1 MNYLKQEF
9 YQILKSDEDFFDF
22 VQLNAF
28 DGLWFWN
35 LEKPN
40 DKWINPKFCNL
51 LGYEYEELQGNQIQK
66 IVHPKDLEKINTIFL
81 SYKTTNSSTIY
92 ENEIRFF
99 HKNGTTLWVKMKAL
113 IFGSPEENNH
123 RVVVTHTN
131 TTTNHQQEVEL
142 IRIVNR
148 YESML
153 NHNSVFI
160 IRTDLEG
167 KYTYVNNH
175 FCDRLGLD
183 KREIIGQIAVSA
195 ILVEDREKYIEAVH
209 KCFASPNDSVF
220 VHLRKPIFDRKTQK
234 TTSQYIYSDWEC
246 KLILNK
252 DGIAEEIQCVGIEV
266 TDKVMSEKEKD
277 IQTKELIQTQKLLN
291 TCNSHAKIGIWNLD
305 LKTGIVQWDKIARNI
320 HEVDKDF
327 VIHNNGI
334 EFYQEKDKARIEK
347 VGMLALTEG
356 KKPDEEFEIIT
367 YKGNKRWIRVI
378 GIPVMENG
386 SCIEFYGTIQDI
398 TSQKQAELQ
407 IKEKLKELEITQKEL
422 IHTQQILKTC
432 NENTRVGVWML
443 DLKTRLVKWDK
454 IIREIHE
461 VDENFIVDDK
471 IGISFYKDKDQ
482 EKIKKNLDLALEKGI
497 SYDDEFQF
505 VTNKG
510 NKRWVRSTGVPT
522 MENGVCV
529 ELYGTFQDIT
539 EKKEIEI
546 QLKEKISQ
554 LESTQNKLIH
564 TQKLLD
570 ASNEAAKIGTW
581 QLNLDDFTTTWNK
594 VTKEI
599 HQVENDFV
607 SNAQNGIEFY
617 KEGYSREKITEVFK
631 KAFEEGTPF
640 DEQLIIITAKGNEKW
655 VRAIGIPIFENRKCI
670 ELYGTFQDITTQ
682 KEVELEIK
690 EKVEE
695 LQTTQNRLIHTQKLL
710 DASNEAAKIGTWE
723 LNIDDFSTNVDKIT
737 RQIHQVDDNFLWN
750 VDNAI
755 LFYKEGYSREKITE
769 VFKKAFEEGI
779 PYDEQLKIVTAKG
792 NEVWIRTIGIPTL
805 ENGKCVE
812 LYGTFQDI
820 TAQKEA
826 ELEIKQKIDEL
837 EITQHQLIHTKK
849 LLDAS
854 NEAAQIG
861 TWELD
866 LNNQSVI
873 WDKVT
878 KSIHEVDT
886 NFITTIENGIEFYTE
901 GYSRETITNLFKKA
915 VEEGIPFDKE
925 LKIITAKGNKI
936 WVRVIGV
943 PTFEN
948 GKCVELY
955 GTTQNIDKQ
964 KRNEIILQQKLEE
977 LEISQNQL
985 LHTSKL
991 LETCNA
997 NAVIGV
1003 WEFDLE
1009 TRVNKVDKIIRQI
1022 HEVDNNYESSIDHG
1036 LESYHE
1042 EDRKVITDSFNNA
1055 INSGISFDKQLR
1067 ITTHKGNK
1075 KWVRVIGIPKIEQGK
1090 TIELYG
1096 LLQDI
1101 TLQKNAETQLK
1112 EKVNELEKAKQEIQQ
1127 IQSKLSLILEKTGVG
1142 LWELNLTTGE
1152 TFWDEQSYKLFHET
1166 KDSFTPEKW
1175 QEKIYPED
1183 LINVLKSID
1192 DLTKN
1197 NSSIFDIKYRMLH
1210 KENITCYYHS
1220 KGVLIK
1226 ENNQAKLVGTVQ
1238 DITKQKEAKIQLKEK
1253 VNELEKAKQ
1262 ETQKIQ
1268 NKLSTTLEKTGI
1280 GIWEV
1285 DLLTGRTYWDKQI
1298 RKMFGVNEFEE
1309 INNEIASSKIHEDD
1323 LVIMNKML
1331 ENLILEKIPT
1341 YHMVYRVNLYYETIK
1356 YYDSKVVLIKDEEGK
1371 PISVFGVTQDIT
1383 KEKQA
1388 ELKIQEKVTEL
1399 QIAQQEIQSIQVKL
1413 STTLEKTGIG
1423 LWEIDLITNQPY
1435 LNKQARILFGIS
1447 EYEEIN
1453 SGSISKRIHPNDIAR
1468 VNELLADLVTQRV
1481 LQYQAIYR
1489 TVPIDGKIRYHE
1501 SKATLIKDEKGNP
1514 ISILGVTQDITI
1526 QKEHENI
1533 IEEQN
1538 QDLAKSEQELRK
1550 GIREMYHLQKDLET
1564 QKQQLEQI
1572 FDAVPAMIYQFKRD
1586 KEGHIS
1592 FPLVSKGSEFVLGVT
1607 PQEMQNNSSDDIFE
1621 SIHPE
1626 DLLGF
1631 QSSGK
1636 KSADTMQK
1644 WESELRLIKNEKE
1657 VWIHATSKPTRM
1669 DDGSILWTG
1678 IMQNIDQLKENEL
1691 KIQKQNQELQ
1701 ETLDELRTTQSQ
1713 LIHNEKM
1720 TTLGQ
1725 LVASIAHE
1733 INTPLGAISSSAG
1746 TIFKLLKDSLSNLPK
1761 IIRTL
1766 TEQQLEG
1773 FNILI
1778 EKSME
1783 TNKLYSS
1790 REKRAI
1796 KYKLIAE
1803 FEDRNIYQADR
1814 IADILVDTGLNEY
1827 KELYEPFLELP
1838 QAVEIFHSIYEIST
1852 IMKSNT
1858 TVRIATEKA
1867 SKIIITLKNF
1877 SRQDHTGEKK
1887 STNINE
1893 SLENT
1898 LILYQNKLK
1907 YGIEVIREMEDLP
1920 LINAY
1925 EDELAQVWTNLLHNA
1940 IQAIDTSKN
1949 KKGKIYL
1956 TTKKQEN
1963 KILVSVRDT
1972 GKGVPDEVKQK
1983 IFDAFFTTKPVGEG
1997 SGLGLNIVRKIIEKH
2012 DGKIWFETEN
2022 IGENTGTTFFV
2033 ELPIK

>member
-66 IVHPKDLEKINTIFL
+66 IVHPEDVEKINTIFL

-183 KREIIGQIAVSA
+183 KREIIGQSAMSA
-195 ILVEDREKYIEAVH
+195 ILVEDHEKYIEAVH

-252 DGIAEEIQCVGIEV
+252 DGIAEEIQCIGIEV

-407 IKEKLKELEITQKEL
+407 IKEKLKELEIIQKEL

-554 LESTQNKLIH
+554 LEATQNKLIH

-570 ASNEAAKIGTW
+570 TSNEAAKIGTW

-631 KAFEEGTPF
+631 KAFEEGMPF

-655 VRAIGIPIFENRKCI
+655 VRTIGIPTFENRKCI
-670 ELYGTFQDITTQ
+670 EMYGTFQDITTQ
-682 KEVELEIK
+682 KEAELEIK

-826 ELEIKQKIDEL
+826 ESEIKQKIDEL
-837 EITQHQLIHTKK
+837 EITQHQLIHTQK

-861 TWELD
+861 TWELN
-866 LNNQSVI
+866 LNNQSVL

-964 KRNEIILQQKLEE
+964 KRNEIILQQKIEE
-977 LEISQNQL
+977 LEVSQNDL
-985 LHTSKL
+985 LHARTL

-1112 EKVNELEKAKQEIQQ
+1112 EKVNELEKAKQE
-1127 IQSKLSLILEKTGVG
+1127 
-1142 LWELNLTTGE
+1142 
-1152 TFWDEQSYKLFHET
+1152 
-1166 KDSFTPEKW
+1166 
-1175 QEKIYPED
+1175 
-1183 LINVLKSID
+1183 
-1192 DLTKN
+1192 
-1197 NSSIFDIKYRMLH
+1197 
-1210 KENITCYYHS
+1210 
-1220 KGVLIK
+1220 
-1226 ENNQAKLVGTVQ
+1226 
-1238 DITKQKEAKIQLKEK
+1238 
-1253 VNELEKAKQ
+1253 
-1262 ETQKIQ
+1262 TQKIQ

-1331 ENLILEKIPT
+1331 EDLIMEKIPT
-1341 YHMVYRVNLYYETIK
+1341 YHMVYRVKLSNKTIK
-1356 YYDSKVVLIKDEEGK
+1356 YYDSKVILIKNEVGK

-1447 EYEEIN
+1447 EHEEIN
-1453 SGSISKRIHPNDIAR
+1453 SGSISKRVHPNDIAR

-1501 SKATLIKDEKGNP
+1501 GKAILIKDEKGNP

-1586 KEGHIS
+1586 KEGYIS

-1607 PQEMQNNSSDDIFE
+1607 PQEMQNNSSNDIFE

-1761 IIRTL
+1761 IIKTL

-1827 KELYEPFLELP
+1827 TELYEPFLELP
-1838 QAVEIFHSIYEIST
+1838 KAVEFFHSIYEIST

-1887 STNINE
+1887 PTSINE

-1949 KKGKIYL
+1949 KKGKIYM